1 MSTFQLTCCS
11 TADLTDELFS
21 ERNIAYVCFHFTMD
35 GVEYADDLG
44 KSVPFEEFYR
54 RIAAGSMP
62 VTSQV
67 STGDYI
73 AFWEPF
79 LKEGKDIL
87 HVTLSSGIS
96 GTINS
101 ANTAKEELAD
111 KYPDRKILIL
121 DSLGASSGY
130 GLFMIY
136 LADLRDEGKTIDEV
150 YEWGMANRL
159 HMHHWFFSTD
169 LTSYYRGGRISR
181 TSAAV
186 GTILG
191 ICPLMNM
198 DDKGHLVPR
207 RNVRLKK
214 RVIQE
219 IVKEM
224 EAHAQGGTAY
234 SGKCMLS
241 QSACIDDAKAF
252 VALIEQKFPALK
264 GKIIINWLPSRYPG
278 HLVA

>member
-241 QSACIDDAKAF
+241 QSACIDDAKAV

-264 GKIIINWLPSRYPG
+264 GKIIINWVGGVIGSHTG
-278 HLVA
+278 